1 MNRFMLFILSTTV
14 LTHVAHA
21 ADLPS
26 VKGLPLA
33 SEAQEA
39 SWEGLYFGLNYGSAW
54 GTTDWSNPTGAYLLA
69 NTPRFPASS
78 AQGGIF
84 GGITLGYNHQVGP
97 YVLGVE
103 GDVDATSLH
112 GNAVCGGIFGTPEQP
127 KGAPPDKK
135 YDPGT
140 GWACKSAPATLATL
154 DARAGYALG
163 GVLLFAKGG
172 LAYANEKLGIGAAG
186 AGASNPSVAFSQ
198 DNWGFNVGA
207 GVEYA
212 LGGGWSA
219 KAEYD
224 FYGFGKRSFS
234 TTDGL
239 FGTSYGAA
247 VSQNISV
254 AKFGLNRHW
263 GAGDQNFAPAT
274 GLLSYLS
281 GEIGARVGWGGGRY
295 RFDLFSPSNASNMI
309 SRLTWPASGV
319 MTEAFGRVDAPMGLY
334 LKGFMGGIAFGDGG
348 TMHDEDFVPVVD
360 SYSNTVSTTKN
371 GSDLYG
377 AIDLGYAYH
386 GGNWRLGPFVGYT
399 YLQDRQNAYGCVQ
412 IAANPDNCS
421 QAGVNPPYTVANQ
434 LILSRFDNWNA
445 VRLGLAGD
453 VMLTDRFKLA
463 VDAAW
468 LPYANAGGSVDNHW
482 HRAGVNPWPDHGHGS
497 GYQLEAVLSYLV
509 TDRISVGAGARYWNI
524 SANGADQLPGLE
536 QPTKVY
542 VDRTMVF
549 GQVSYAFGSPAAPE
563 VVAAK
568 F

>member
-1 MNRFMLFILSTTV
+1 MLFILSTTV
-14 LTHVAHA
+14 LTNVAHA

-26 VKGLPLA
+26 VKGLPPA
-33 SEAQEA
+33 SESQEA

-54 GTTDWSNPTGAYLLA
+54 GTTDWSNPTGAYLLG

-84 GGITLGYNHQVGP
+84 GGVTLGYNHQVGP

-103 GDVDATSLH
+103 GDVDITSLH
-112 GNAVCGGIFGTPEQP
+112 GNAVCGGIFGTPEDPNASVANQ
-127 KGAPPDKK
+127 

-140 GWACKSAPATLATL
+140 GWACKSSPATLATL

-172 LAYANEKLGIGAAG
+172 LAYANEKLSISVPAVG
-186 AGASNPSVAFSQ
+186 PSVVFSQ
-198 DNWGFNVGA
+198 DVWGFNVGA
-207 GVEYA
+207 GLEYA

-224 FYGFGKRSFS
+224 FYGFGNRSFS
-234 TTDGL
+234 AQDGL
-239 FGTSYGAA
+239 FGASYGATTN
-247 VSQNISV
+247 QNISV

-263 GAGDQNFAPAT
+263 GAGDQNFAPAA
-274 GLLSYLS
+274 GVLSSLS
-281 GEIGARVGWGGGRY
+281 GEFGARMGWGGGRY
-295 RFDLFSPSNASNMI
+295 RFDLFAPGSASQML
-309 SRLTWPASGV
+309 SRLIWPASGV
-319 MTEAFGRVDAPMGLY
+319 MTEAFGRVDAPTGIY
-334 LKGFMGGIAFGDGG
+334 LKGFIGGIALGDGG
-348 TMHDEDFVPVVD
+348 TMHDEDFALKRYPG
-360 SYSNTVSTTKN
+360 SNTPYSNTVSTTKN

-377 AIDLGYAYH
+377 AIDLGYAYR

-399 YLQDRQNAYGCVQ
+399 YLQDRQNAYGCAQVAAYPMCSLAAGASAPVAGSQ
-412 IAANPDNCS
+412 I
-421 QAGVNPPYTVANQ
+421 
-434 LILSRFDNWNA
+434 ILSRFDNWNA

-453 VMLTDRFKLA
+453 VMLTERFKLA

-468 LPYANAGGSVDNHW
+468 LPYANVGGSVDNHW
-482 HRAGVNPWPDHGHGS
+482 LRAGVNPLPDHGHGS
-497 GYQLEAVLSYLV
+497 GYQFEAVLSYLV

-524 SANGADQLPGLE
+524 SANGVSTWPTVTE
-536 QPTKVY
+536 PTKVY

-563 VVAAK
+563 AVVAK